1 MELKRK
7 EPSLSK
13 FALYHSENFL
23 KKYIKLKPTNLE
35 ILESIDMLR
44 ILENG
49 YDVKL
54 VETNEIS
61 IPVDRKEDILKVES
75 F

>member
-1 MELKRK
+1 MHIFRR
-7 EPSLSK
+7 
-13 FALYHSENFL
+13 NFL

-61 IPVDRKEDILKVES
+61 IPVDRKEDILKVRKFLKYS
-75 F
+75 KK